1 MTFNFDL
8 NRVELNDRAKYLGQ
22 GSFRSKIVVRAD
34 RQTHIQSTDCSTWPL
49 KWSVT
54 VKGVDRH
61 HVSQVLPV
69 EIDLVDVRFQRQ
81 IERER
86 VVVDDAVLDVIQL
99 TWDT

>member
-1 MTFNFDL
+1 MT
-8 NRVELNDRAKYLGQ
+8 A
-22 GSFRSKIVVRAD
+22 
-34 RQTHIQSTDCSTWPL
+34 
-49 KWSVT
+49 
-54 VKGVDRH
+54 KGVDRH
-61 HVSQVLPV
+61 HVAQVLPV